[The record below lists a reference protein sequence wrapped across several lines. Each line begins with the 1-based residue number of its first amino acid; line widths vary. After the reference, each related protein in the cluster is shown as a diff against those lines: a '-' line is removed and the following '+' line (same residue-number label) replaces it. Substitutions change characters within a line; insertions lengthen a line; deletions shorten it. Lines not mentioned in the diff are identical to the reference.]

1 MVERSRF
8 LDRVQALRMP
18 QVEAL
23 GLSSAEA
30 VRASHIE
37 TLQMCGEGRL
47 RLLGGNRSPWHGLCC
62 YNAKR
67 GPSQLRMFVV
77 RLIGVLVLVALNGF
91 FAAAEFSLVAVRL
104 SRVRQLVQNGNARAK
119 IVEGLLSDLHRVV
132 SGVQLGITLAS
143 LALGALG
150 ENTLANLIQTLWPGG
165 GGARAALFAHAS
177 ALAGAFALLSAV
189 HVVIG
194 ELVPKTVSLA
204 RAERVALLIARPF
217 SWFLNTFRWVIDL
230 LDGISG
236 AIVKALG
243 VSEPQ
248 GHSAAHSTEELQI
261 QIQQARERGLIA
273 PGEEKFIV
281 SAIELGQVQVREI
294 MVPRPDMHVL
304 PVESSLD
311 EVMRAF
317 ATTQRSRIPVY
328 RGTED
333 QVLGFVHIKDMIW
346 VLLDRER
353 RLEENLEPSPFD
365 LRRVIREILIV
376 PETKPASELLAE
388 LRNRRVGMALVVDE
402 FGSIL
407 GLLTLED
414 ILEQVVGEVYDE
426 FDVVE
431 RPLTL
436 ADGAVIF
443 DAALNVRDLDT
454 QYNITLPED
463 PAYATVGGFV
473 LDQLGFIPRGGESF
487 EYGNSRFTVVEM
499 DGKRVARVKIE
510 RILSLSDAQKIG
522 LPVADSSQA
531 ATGMDAVKSHS
542 DSSARTQ

>member
-1 MVERSRF
+1 
-8 LDRVQALRMP
+8 
-18 QVEAL
+18 
-23 GLSSAEA
+23 
-30 VRASHIE
+30 
-37 TLQMCGEGRL
+37 
-47 RLLGGNRSPWHGLCC
+47 
-62 YNAKR
+62 
-67 GPSQLRMFVV
+67 MFAV

-104 SRVRQLVQNGNARAK
+104 SRVRQLVQKGDPRAK
-119 IVEGLLSDLHRVV
+119 VVEVLLSDLHRVV

-150 ENTLANLIQTLWPGG
+150 ENTLANLIQTLWPKT
-165 GGARAALFAHAS
+165 GGARAALFAHAA
-177 ALAGAFALLSAV
+177 ALAGAFAMLSAV

-217 SWFLNTFRWVIDL
+217 SWFLNTFRWAIDL

-248 GHSAAHSTEELQI
+248 GHGAAHSTEELQI

-294 MVPRPDMHVL
+294 MIPRPDMHVL
-304 PVESSLD
+304 PVEATLD

-317 ATTQRSRIPVY
+317 ATSQRSRIPVY

-346 VLLDRER
+346 VLQDRER
-353 RLEENLEPSPFD
+353 RIEENLPPSPFD

-376 PETKPASELLAE
+376 PETKPASELLTE
-388 LRNRRVGMALVVDE
+388 LRARRVGMALVVDE

-407 GLLTLED
+407 GLVTLED
-414 ILEQVVGEVYDE
+414 ILEQVVGEIYDE
-426 FDVVE
+426 YDVVE

-443 DAALNVRDLDT
+443 DAALNVRDLDA

-510 RILSLSDAQKIG
+510 RILSLNDAKQIG
-522 LPVADSSQA
+522 LPVVDLSQPA
-531 ATGMDAVKSHS
+531 ASDIDAVKSHS
-542 DSSARTQ
+542 DSPARTR